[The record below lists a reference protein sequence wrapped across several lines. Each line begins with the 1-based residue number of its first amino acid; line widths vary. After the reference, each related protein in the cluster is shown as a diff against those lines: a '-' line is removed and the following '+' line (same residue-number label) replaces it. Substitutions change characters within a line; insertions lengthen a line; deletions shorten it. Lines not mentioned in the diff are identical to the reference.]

1 MRRPQ
6 HNQHISGYARKQLH
20 WLWWDITAEWNG
32 SAENLL
38 SHLHVHWQYQPLIMR
53 RVFVYCCGLDINIAA
68 ALTSSYDWT
77 LAVYIYVTE
86 YYDVRDS
93 SFVARA
99 HSIVLQSLAHISS
112 TAQYICSIF
121 VSYPIDSFWD
131 SAQCSST
138 QYNMQEWHCI
148 IVSQLKITSINCYF
162 LLPKLKWKKK
172 TIASWFSMITN
183 IHVRRAYMERH
194 RQRTQ
199 I

>member
-1 MRRPQ
+1 MWR
-6 HNQHISGYARKQLH
+6 
-20 WLWWDITAEWNG
+20 
-32 SAENLL
+32 
-38 SHLHVHWQYQPLIMR
+38 
-53 RVFVYCCGLDINIAA
+53 
-68 ALTSSYDWT
+68 
-77 LAVYIYVTE
+77 
-86 YYDVRDS
+86 DVRDS

-172 TIASWFSMITN
+172 LSHHGSQWSRTFTCEEHIWKDTDKEPKFSCRFGCCCCCLYTKHIQCQCWIYLWIWN
-183 IHVRRAYMERH
+183 DLNWD
-194 RQRTQ
+194 Q
-199 I
+199 IVIDSYGCKCSTS